1 MKMEMA
7 KGTKDVPPE
16 EELAKQQIISTLKK
30 TFEVYGF
37 SPLETPVLERIETL
51 TAKYGGGSE
60 ITKEIFK
67 LTDQGGRSLGL
78 RFDLTVPLARFV
90 AMNPNVKLPFK
101 RYQIGLSFRDGPIK
115 LGRYREFW
123 QCDVDIVGSKSTL
136 ADAELVK
143 LAFDFFKKIGLNI
156 EIEVNNRKILDG
168 IMESLFIPEKEWN
181 GIILSID
188 KLKKIPLEEIKKEL
202 KIKGMYEKQIN
213 EMFEIF
219 DMTGNN
225 DEKIAK
231 LRSIIKSATGIEG
244 LDEIEGVLSY
254 IKNKNL
260 VFRIS
265 LARGLDYYTGTVF
278 EAFTK
283 DESLRSSLAA
293 GGRWDKMISQFMES
307 NAEIPAVGISFGID
321 TISDALNLKK
331 KISPVK
337 TLTKVFVIPI
347 NIEKEAVKLLDK
359 LRSEGL
365 NVEIDLMQR
374 GISKNLDYANSLGI
388 PFVIILGKEELK
400 SKKFKLK
407 DMKTGNEKLLNEKSL
422 IKELKKE

>member
-1 MKMEMA
+1 MEMA

-16 EELAKQQIISTLKK
+16 EELAKQQIVSTLKK

-37 SPLETPVLERIETL
+37 SPLETPVLERMETL

-67 LTDQGGRSLGL
+67 LTDQGGRDLGL

-90 AMNPNVKLPFK
+90 AMNPNIKMPFK

-123 QCDVDIVGSKSTL
+123 QCDVDIVGSKSML
-136 ADAELVK
+136 ADAELIK
-143 LAFDFFKKIGLNI
+143 LAFDFFKKIGVSI
-156 EIEVNNRKILDG
+156 EIEINNRKILDG

-188 KLKKIPLEEIKKEL
+188 KLKKIPLEDIKKEL

-225 DEKIAK
+225 DEKITK
-231 LRSIIKSATGIEG
+231 LRNIIKSATGIEG
-244 LDEIEGVLSY
+244 LDELEQVLGYVKS
-254 IKNKNL
+254 KDL
-260 VFRIS
+260 VFRLS
-265 LARGLDYYTGTVF
+265 LARGLDYYTSTVF
-278 EAFTK
+278 EAFIK

-293 GGRWDKMISQFMES
+293 GGRWDKMINQFMES
-307 NAEIPAVGISFGID
+307 NVEIPAVGISFGID
-321 TISDALNLKK
+321 TIIDALNLKK

-337 TLTKVFVIPI
+337 TLTKIFVIPI
-347 NIEKEAVKLLDK
+347 NVEKEAVKLLDK
-359 LRSEGL
+359 LRSEGV
-365 NVEIDLMQR
+365 NAEVDLMQR

-400 SKKFKLK
+400 DKKFKLK
-407 DMKTGNEKLLNEKSL
+407 DMKSGKERLLNEKSL
-422 IKELKKE
+422 IKELKK

>member
-16 EELAKQQIISTLKK
+16 EELAKQQIVSTLKK

-37 SPLETPVLERIETL
+37 SPLETPVLERMETL

-90 AMNPNVKLPFK
+90 AMNPNIKMPFK

-123 QCDVDIVGSKSTL
+123 QCDVDVVGSKIML
-136 ADAELVK
+136 ADAELIK
-143 LAFDFFKKIGLNI
+143 LALDFFKKIGLNV

-188 KLKKIPLEEIKKEL
+188 KLKKISLEDIKKEL
-202 KIKGMYEKQIN
+202 KVKGMYEKQIN

-225 DEKIAK
+225 DEKITK
-231 LRSIIKSATGIEG
+231 LRNIIKSATGIEG
-244 LDEIEGVLSY
+244 LDELEQVLDY
-254 IKNKNL
+254 VKNKDL
-260 VFRIS
+260 VFRVS

-278 EAFTK
+278 EAFMK
-283 DESLRSSLAA
+283 DESMRSSLAA
-293 GGRWDKMISQFMES
+293 GGRWDKMIGQLMEN

-321 TISDALNLKK
+321 TIIDALNLKK
-331 KISPVK
+331 KIVPVK
-337 TLTKVFVIPI
+337 TLTKIFIIPI
-347 NIEKEAVKLLDK
+347 NVEQEAVKLLDK
-359 LRSEGL
+359 LRSEGI
-365 NVEIDLMQR
+365 NAEIDLMQR

-400 SKKFKLK
+400 AKKFKLK
-407 DMKTGNEKLLNEKSL
+407 DMKTGKEKLLNEKSL
-422 IKELKKE
+422 IKELRK